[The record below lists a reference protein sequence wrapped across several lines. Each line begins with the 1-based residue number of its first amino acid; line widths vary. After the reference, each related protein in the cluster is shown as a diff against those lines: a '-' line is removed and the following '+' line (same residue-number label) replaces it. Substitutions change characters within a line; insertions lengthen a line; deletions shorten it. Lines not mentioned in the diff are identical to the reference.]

1 MAWSRKYKK
10 IKIKSQSCQASV
22 ENSMRKF
29 SVCYICSIKEKN
41 VWTLLVSLKPL
52 PKDYHSIPQK
62 LYYSIFIWKQEKHI
76 FYKLFLQTSRSIG
89 RKSHQSCLRGTAWLV
104 FEVRVLACIRWPKY
118 WSFSFN
124 ISPSNEHPGLIS
136 YTLEKEM
143 ATHSILD
150 WKIPQIFHGLWWVT
164 VHEVAKE
171 LDTIQP
177 LNNKKYIGKLL

>member
-29 SVCYICSIKEKN
+29 SICYICSIKEKN

-62 LYYSIFIWKQEKHI
+62 LHYIIFFWKQEKHI

-89 RKSHQSCLRGTAWLV
+89 RKSCQSCLRGIAWLV
-104 FEVRVLACIRWPKY
+104 FEVTVLAKLTVTSPLY
-118 WSFSFN
+118 GELPWSDFSGCSF
-124 ISPSNEHPGLIS
+124 L
-136 YTLEKEM
+136 
-143 ATHSILD
+143 
-150 WKIPQIFHGLWWVT
+150 IFHHT
-164 VHEVAKE
+164 
-171 LDTIQP
+171 TNPP
-177 LNNKKYIGKLL
+177 LCQKKIIC

>member
-104 FEVRVLACIRWPKY
+104 FEVRVLAKRTVTSPLYGEIP
-118 WSFSFN
+118 WSDFSGCYF
-124 ISPSNEHPGLIS
+124 L
-136 YTLEKEM
+136 
-143 ATHSILD
+143 
-150 WKIPQIFHGLWWVT
+150 IFHHT
-164 VHEVAKE
+164 
-171 LDTIQP
+171 TNPP
-177 LNNKKYIGKLL
+177 LCGKKIIC